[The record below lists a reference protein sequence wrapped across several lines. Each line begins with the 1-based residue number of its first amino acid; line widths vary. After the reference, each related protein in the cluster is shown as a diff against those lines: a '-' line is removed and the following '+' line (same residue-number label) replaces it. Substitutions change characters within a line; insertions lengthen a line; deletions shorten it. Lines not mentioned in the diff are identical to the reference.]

1 MISDWQRKATHMML
15 LDPRRA
21 QLEEELKGLRE
32 ILSVAQVVV
41 SSLELGEVL
50 QDLLFSAM
58 AVMDMP
64 AGSIALYDHP
74 RRELSLHAHAGLS
87 PSFVALDRWQVQPD
101 GLSRRILDAGE
112 PFIIENVHNAGPLPL
127 PLQREGICSLIAVPL
142 KVQDKIVGILYLDDF
157 VPQRFAESRMRLL
170 SILASFAAM
179 SIDNARLHQEMSEL
193 ACTDGL
199 TGLYNHR
206 HFKVRA
212 AEELAI
218 ADRYQRPLTLVMF
231 DIDDFKKFND
241 TYGHPV
247 GDQAL
252 GEVAGILR
260 RSVRECDQVFRYGGE
275 EFMVL
280 LPETSLNEGLAAAE
294 RSRRLVERESRRLL
308 RGAKARGV
316 TVSAGV
322 ASFPCD
328 GGNLEALLH
337 VVDQLLY
344 LAKEK
349 GKNMVHHRPFHGEAG
364 KD

>member
-21 QLEEELKGLRE
+21 QIEEELKGLRE

-260 RSVRECDQVFRYGGE
+260 RSVWSCC
-275 EFMVL
+275 
-280 LPETSLNEGLAAAE
+280 P
-294 RSRRLVERESRRLL
+294 
-308 RGAKARGV
+308 
-316 TVSAGV
+316 
-322 ASFPCD
+322 
-328 GGNLEALLH
+328 
-337 VVDQLLY
+337 
-344 LAKEK
+344 
-349 GKNMVHHRPFHGEAG
+349 RPR
-364 KD
+364 